1 MNVKKLIANGD
12 LIDINKK
19 QRRYF
24 IIKSQEEMLKIG
36 KKIREGLRMAMA
48 RAETRARR
56 RARNTTSQPL
66 IMTYPTHD
74 IDDLKN
80 EIKRDILDTL
90 LESVKYRIDDKLTG
104 NTAAIGDI
112 SSELYEPLK
121 NHPLFPRIK
130 KTGKPIAFSTFSS
143 NFAVSR
149 AKLH

>member
-1 MNVKKLIANGD
+1 
-12 LIDINKK
+12 
-19 QRRYF
+19 
-24 IIKSQEEMLKIG
+24 
-36 KKIREGLRMAMA
+36 MA

-121 NHPLFPRIK
+121 NHPLFPRIQK
-130 KTGKPIAFSTFSS
+130 SGKPIALSTFSS

-149 AKLH
+149 ANLH